1 MSWLELDREA
11 TTKARGA
18 AHGGWTLTRI
28 RLEFVADEGVQSVD
42 SQRRCLERVSV
53 RDDVVRLY
61 ADG

>member
-1 MSWLELDREA
+1 MDIKIRFDLL
-11 TTKARGA
+11 TT
-18 AHGGWTLTRI
+18 TLTRI